1 MILGRPVAHPDRS
14 SANQSRL
21 DELADEYRE
30 RGKAEAEAEAEAEA
44 TRSVFDSP
52 DTKIAH
58 VVYST
63 G

>member
-30 RGKAEAEAEAEAEA
+30 RGKAEAEAEAEA